1 MFDPQRPAWQNPR
14 VHGILLLVFLSG
26 AVFGALVM
34 RLGMNYRVAAH
45 SNNSASIGKG
55 LSYDRLTKDLQLSQ
69 DQCRQ
74 LRTILD
80 DYARYHEDLEG
91 QLEDWQATGKN
102 QIIRILTPEQ
112 RQRFD
117 RLIRSTH
124 SH

>member
-34 RLGMNYRVAAH
+34 RLGMNYRVTAH
-45 SNNSASIGKG
+45 GGGPSIGKG

-112 RQRFD
+112 RQRFEQ
-117 RLIRSTH
+117 LIRAMQ